1 LIEHL
6 KQHMT
11 LWYLNRSNGYVAQ
24 SRGGK
29 PVDNYDDPMLTGTID
44 QLYTAV
50 GAHVTIDVKEVFQ
63 QFAPAFRSL
72 IQQAQKRQQSQKQNL
87 PPDAQV
93 VHDTSMAE
101 TQRKSQ
107 DDQARLK
114 LDAEKSQMDMQK
126 HSEDNKTK
134 IAIEN
139 AKLTHQT
146 IADIATAPVP
156 AMGAPTAPPQGMPPQ
171 GMPQGMPQPQGV
183 PNVNI

>member
-1 LIEHL
+1 
-6 KQHMT
+6 M
-11 LWYLNRSNGYVAQ
+11 
-24 SRGGK
+24 
-29 PVDNYDDPMLTGTID
+29 DNYDDPLLTGSID

-50 GAHVTIDVKEVFQ
+50 GAHVTLDTKEVFE
-63 QFAPAFRSL
+63 QFAPAFQAL

-101 TQRKSQ
+101 TQRKAQ
-107 DDQARLK
+107 DDQARLQ
-114 LDAEKSQMDMQK
+114 LDNQRLQMDMQK
-126 HSEDNKTK
+126 HLEDNKTK

-146 IADIATAPVP
+146 ITDIATGQVPPTAPT
-156 AMGAPTAPPQGMPPQ
+156 MGAPMAEMPPQ

-183 PNVNI
+183 PNGNF

>member
-1 LIEHL
+1 
-6 KQHMT
+6 MT

-24 SRGGK
+24 SRGGR
-29 PVDNYDDPMLTGTID
+29 PVDNYDDPLLTGTID

-50 GAHVTIDVKEVFQ
+50 GAHVTMDVKEVFQ
-63 QFAPAFRSL
+63 QFAPAFQGL

-93 VHDTSMAE
+93 VRDTSMAE
-101 TQRKSQ
+101 TQRKAQ
-107 DDQARLK
+107 DDQARLQLDTQK
-114 LDAEKSQMDMQK
+114 LQMDMQK
-126 HSEDNKTK
+126 HLEDNKTK

-156 AMGAPTAPPQGMPPQ
+156 APQMGAPTAPPQGMPPQ